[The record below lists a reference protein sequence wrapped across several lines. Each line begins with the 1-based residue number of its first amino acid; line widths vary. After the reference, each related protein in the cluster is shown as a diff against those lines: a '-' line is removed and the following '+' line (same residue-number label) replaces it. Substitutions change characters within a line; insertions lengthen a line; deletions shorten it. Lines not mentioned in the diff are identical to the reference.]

1 MLKIE
6 VEQRKNAELNFKELI
21 ETKSEQI
28 LNKFTVEYLN
38 KLNQMQDQVLGFTQ
52 RKAKLDQSIQ
62 ELKQQ
67 VTGTLSQQKEDIN
80 ARLSDQ
86 RFQFETAYRVS
97 VEEDIKSLKS
107 LGDLQYNFEQMAS

>member
-38 KLNQMQDQVLGFTQ
+38 KLNQM
-52 RKAKLDQSIQ
+52 
-62 ELKQQ
+62 
-67 VTGTLSQQKEDIN
+67 
-80 ARLSDQ
+80 
-86 RFQFETAYRVS
+86 
-97 VEEDIKSLKS
+97 
-107 LGDLQYNFEQMAS
+107 